1 MLLEPRLHHEGRCLD
16 IPWDIPYTETND
28 YSFLL
33 ESQFAARYLTKI
45 VEWNK
50 ASRQ

>member
-1 MLLEPRLHHEGRCLD
+1 MLLGLRPHHEGRCLD
-16 IPWDIPYTETND
+16 IPWDIPCTGTGDHGLLAET
-28 YSFLL
+28 
-33 ESQFAARYLTKI
+33 QFPARYLTKI